1 MFADRLPVYPLAHRP
16 TPLEELARLR
26 SALQAEVP
34 PKRVP
39 RLLVKRDDQTGLAA
53 GGNKTR
59 KLEVLLGDALRQNAD
74 TLITVG
80 APQSNHCRQTAAAAA
95 RAGLRC
101 VLVLGGSAPM
111 LEGGNLLLDRL
122 LGAEIVW
129 AGGRDRLE
137 VMAEVAEAERAAGR
151 APYPIPYGGSNAL
164 GAAGY
169 AAAMEELCQQLAARG
184 WTAEHVVVATS
195 SGGTQA
201 GLAVG
206 ARALG
211 FPGRLHG
218 ISIDARSDQLRP
230 WLAQLANDTARLLG
244 LDLAF
249 AADDFTVHD
258 GYLGGGYGVV
268 GDAEREAIRL
278 LARSEGM
285 LADPVYTARA
295 LAGLLDLIRRGRFRS
310 DETVV
315 FWHTGGLPALFAYA
329 DQLGEPQSAGRPR

>member
-1 MFADRLPVYPLAHRP
+1 MNFDTLPLFPLAHRP
-16 TPLEELARLR
+16 TPLETLDRLR
-26 SALQAEVP
+26 RALLAEVP
-34 PKRVP
+34 AGRVP
-39 RLLVKRDDQTGLAA
+39 RLLIKRDDQTGLAS

-59 KLEVLLGDALRQNAD
+59 KLEFLVGDALRVGAD

-101 VLVLGGSAPM
+101 VLVLGGAAPM
-111 LEGGNLLLDRL
+111 LAGGNLLLDRL

-129 AGGRDRLE
+129 AGNRDRLV
-137 VMAEVAEAERAAGR
+137 VMAEVAEALRSAGR
-151 APYPIPYGGSNAL
+151 VPYPIPYGGSNAV

-169 AAAMEELCQQLAARG
+169 AAAAAELCDQLAAAGRS
-184 WTAEHVVVATS
+184 AEHVVVATS

-206 ARALG
+206 LRSVG

-218 ISIDARSDQLRP
+218 ISIDARAEQLCP
-230 WLAQLANDTARLLG
+230 WLAQLAGDTARLLG
-244 LDLAF
+244 LHLAF
-249 AADDFTVHD
+249 AAEDFTVHD
-258 GYLGGGYGVV
+258 GYLGGGYGMV
-268 GDAEREAIRL
+268 GEAEREAIRL
-278 LARSEGM
+278 MARTEGI
-285 LADPVYTARA
+285 LVDPVYTARA
-295 LAGLLDLIRRGRFRS
+295 LAGLLDLIRRGRFQG

-329 DQLGEPQSAGRPR
+329 DHLDER